1 MSQGRFAFMRLLGPA
16 IVAGVAYLDPGN
28 VATNLTA
35 GSKFGFLLVWV
46 IVVANL
52 AASLIQYL
60 SAKLGIVTGQ
70 NLPEILGKR
79 FKSRFGRLAFW
90 VQAELVAMAT
100 DLAEVIGGALALY
113 LLFDLPL
120 FVGGLITGAV
130 SLALL
135 QLNPTG
141 GRFGFQS
148 IMIGLVT
155 ITALGFIAGVF
166 FGPPAISDVV
176 GGLVP
181 QFTDET
187 SLLIAVGILG
197 ATIMPHAI
205 YAHSALAKDRF
216 GDGLTNERKSRLL
229 SATKLDVAIAM
240 TIAGL
245 ANLAILLT
253 GAVTL
258 FGVADTDTIPGAHAA
273 FEANLGP
280 VAALIFAIG
289 LLASGLASTSVG
301 AYSGAAIMDG
311 LLRVRIPVFYRRLI
325 SLIPAMLILL
335 SAADATW
342 ALVLSQVVLS
352 FGIPF
357 ALFPLIRFTSNSTLM
372 GKFVNRRL
380 VTALGYLIAVLVSG
394 LNLVL
399 LVLTF
404 S

>member
-148 IMIGLVT
+148 VMIGLVA

-181 QFTDET
+181 RFTDET

-357 ALFPLIRFTSNSTLM
+357 ALFPLIRFTSNATLM

>member
-148 IMIGLVT
+148 VMIGLVA

-181 QFTDET
+181 RFTDET

-325 SLIPAMLILL
+325 SLVPAMLILL

-380 VTALGYLIAVLVSG
+380 VTVLGYLIAVLVSG